1 MKNFFGLLLSLLLGQ
16 IIVAQPSIGGKPY
29 GLKSGIEKAPVF
41 KLSPINESELLAEDE
56 QWSAQGDKSFRFGK
70 DVLVNLN
77 INTHGQWKTLN
88 NGSRIW
94 RLAIESE
101 GAKSLNLIFSRFN
114 LPANGKLFVYTPDGK
129 TVKGAYTEAN
139 ENKNGGFAILP
150 IVGDKIIVEYVSP
163 VSVTTNPELEIS
175 YVIHGYRSFTKDA
188 KDFGGSGDCNN
199 NVVCP
204 EGNPWEA
211 QIRSVVLLLTG
222 NGTRYCS
229 GAAINNTSNDGTPY
243 VLTAEH
249 CGPGVND
256 VFVFN
261 YKSPTCNPNQD
272 WNLDDAVQGCT
283 IRATNGGSDVCLVE
297 LDAEI
302 PAEYN
307 AFLAGWNRQNVPPPN
322 SVSIHHPDTDVM
334 KISFDEDAAEIADFG
349 GADCWHILN
358 WEDGTTE
365 PGSSGSPLFNENKQI
380 IGQLYGGTAN
390 CDNNIDD
397 YYGRFITSWSGN
409 QANTRLRDWLDPS
422 GSDLAFVDGIEASIP
437 QFQVDARLQSITT
450 PVAEYCNTETI
461 TPMVVIR
468 NSGVT
473 TLTSLELNYGFAGN
487 LQTFN
492 WTGSLATNQTE
503 TINLP
508 VLNAAFGNNQIFTA
522 TIVNPNGVADEF
534 PGNNAA
540 QIAVNLREGTSYN
553 LVIVS
558 DDYPE
563 ETSFILRNTTTNT
576 LVRELQ
582 VGSLPAGTSNYNF
595 CLPNGCYRF
604 IIRDS
609 YGDGIASSPQ
619 SGIGSFTLFDDLDQ
633 IVGQGGDF
641 NNSDTILF
649 CVGTIGI
656 EELWKQADAVKLYP
670 NPATSQLFVKVSDQI
685 LAEQPVFSVVNFAG
699 QIIETGKLTAQNQQI
714 QVSELPA
721 GIYLLQLNTGNQ
733 QLTRKFIVER

>member
-1 MKNFFGLLLSLLLGQ
+1 MKRFFGLLLSILLGQ
-16 IIVAQPSIGGKPY
+16 IIVAQPSIGGKPF
-29 GLKSGIEKAPVF
+29 GLKTGIEKAPVF
-41 KLSPINESELLAEDE
+41 RLSPINEEQLLAEDE
-56 QWSAQGDKSFRFGK
+56 QWRAQGDKSFRFGK

-77 INTHGQWKTLN
+77 INTHGQWTTLN
-88 NGSRIW
+88 NGDRIW
-94 RLAIESE
+94 RLAIQSE

-114 LPANGKLFVYTPDGK
+114 LPASSKLFVYTPNGE
-129 TVKGAYTEAN
+129 TVKGAFTEAN

-150 IVGDKIIVEYVSP
+150 IAGDKIIVEYYATAG
-163 VSVTTNPELEIS
+163 VTQNPELEIS

-188 KDFGGSGDCNN
+188 KDFGGSGNCNN

-243 VLTAEH
+243 VLTADH
-249 CGPGVND
+249 CGPGTND
-256 VFVFN
+256 IFVFN
-261 YKSPTCNPNQD
+261 YKSPTCSPTQD
-272 WNLDDAVQGCT
+272 WNLDAAVQGCT
-283 IRATNGGSDVCLVE
+283 VRATNGGSDVCLVE
-297 LDAEI
+297 LDTEI

-334 KISFDEDAAEIADFG
+334 KISFDENDAEIADFG

-380 IGQLYGGTAN
+380 IGQLFGGTAN
-390 CDNNIDD
+390 CNNNIDD
-397 YYGRFITSWSGN
+397 YYGRFVTSWSGN
-409 QANTRLRDWLDPS
+409 QANARLRDWLDPS
-422 GSDLAFVDGIEASIP
+422 GSDLASVDGIEASIP
-437 QFQVDARLQSITT
+437 QFQVDARLQSIST
-450 PVAEYCNTETI
+450 PSGEYCNTQTV
-461 TPMVVIR
+461 TPSVIIR
-468 NSGVT
+468 NSGVVTLT
-473 TLTSLELNYGFAGN
+473 TLELSYGFAGN

-508 VLNAAFGNNQIFTA
+508 VLNGTFGNNLIFTA
-522 TIVNPNGVADEF
+522 TIANPNGVADEF
-534 PGNNAA
+534 PGNNSA
-540 QIAVNLREGTSYN
+540 QTTVNLREGTSYN
-553 LVIVS
+553 FVIVS

-576 LVRELQ
+576 LVRELA
-582 VGSLPAGTSNYNF
+582 VGSLPAGTSTYNF
-595 CLPNGCYRF
+595 CLPNGCYRL
-604 IIRDS
+604 IVRDS
-609 YGDGIASSPQ
+609 YGDGMVNQ
-619 SGIGSFTLFDDLDQ
+619 NTGTGSFTLYDDLNQ
-633 IVGQGGDF
+633 LVGQGGEF
-641 NNSDTILF
+641 NSSDTIIF
-649 CVGTIGI
+649 CIGTIGI

-670 NPATSQLFVKVSDQI
+670 NPATSQLSLKVSDQI
-685 LAEQPVFSVVNFAG
+685 LNEQPVYSVVNFAG
-699 QIIETGKLTAQNQQI
+699 QTIETGKLTAQNQQI

-721 GIYLLQLNTGNQ
+721 GIYLLQLNAGNQ
-733 QLTRKFIVER
+733 QLTRKFVVER

>member
-1 MKNFFGLLLSLLLGQ
+1 MKRFFGLLLSILLGQ
-16 IIVAQPSIGGKPY
+16 IIVAQPSIGGKPF
-29 GLKSGIEKAPVF
+29 GLRTGIEKAPVF
-41 KLSPINESELLAEDE
+41 RLSPINEEQLLAEDE
-56 QWSAQGDKSFRFGK
+56 QWRAQGDKSFRFGK

-77 INTHGQWKTLN
+77 INTHGQWTTLN
-88 NGSRIW
+88 NGDRIW
-94 RLAIESE
+94 RLAIQSE

-114 LPANGKLFVYTPDGK
+114 LPASSKLFVYTPNGE
-129 TVKGAYTEAN
+129 TVKGAFTEAN

-150 IVGDKIIVEYVSP
+150 IAGDKIIVEYYAP
-163 VSVTTNPELEIS
+163 AGVTQNPELEIS

-188 KDFGGSGDCNN
+188 KDFGGSGNCNN

-243 VLTAEH
+243 VLTADH
-249 CGPGVND
+249 CGPGTND
-256 VFVFN
+256 IFVFN
-261 YKSPTCNPNQD
+261 YKSPTCSPTQD
-272 WNLDDAVQGCT
+272 WNLDAAVQGCT
-283 IRATNGGSDVCLVE
+283 VRATNGGSDVCLVE
-297 LDAEI
+297 LDTEI

-334 KISFDEDAAEIADFG
+334 KISFDENDAEIADFG

-380 IGQLYGGTAN
+380 IGQLFGGTAN
-390 CDNNIDD
+390 CNNNIDD
-397 YYGRFITSWSGN
+397 YYGRFVTSWSGN
-409 QANTRLRDWLDPS
+409 QANARLRDWLDPS
-422 GSDLAFVDGIEASIP
+422 GSDLASVDGIEASIP
-437 QFQVDARLQSITT
+437 QFQVDARLQSIST
-450 PVAEYCNTETI
+450 PSGEYCNTQTV
-461 TPMVVIR
+461 TPSVIIR
-468 NSGVT
+468 NSGVVTLT
-473 TLTSLELNYGFAGN
+473 TLELSYGFAGN

-508 VLNAAFGNNQIFTA
+508 LLNGTFGNNLIFTA
-522 TIVNPNGVADEF
+522 TIANPNGVADEF
-534 PGNNAA
+534 PGNNSA
-540 QIAVNLREGTSYN
+540 QTTVNLREGTSYN
-553 LVIVS
+553 FVIVS

-576 LVRELQ
+576 LVRELA
-582 VGSLPAGTSNYNF
+582 VGSLPAGTSTYNF
-595 CLPNGCYRF
+595 CLPNGCYRL
-604 IIRDS
+604 IVRDS
-609 YGDGIASSPQ
+609 YGDGMVNPNT
-619 SGIGSFTLFDDLDQ
+619 GTGSFTLYDDLNQ
-633 IVGQGGDF
+633 LVGQGGEF
-641 NNSDTILF
+641 NSSDTIIF
-649 CVGTIGI
+649 CIGTIGI

-670 NPATSQLFVKVSDQI
+670 NPATSQLSLKVSDQI
-685 LAEQPVFSVVNFAG
+685 LNEQPVYSVVNFAG
-699 QIIETGKLTAQNQQI
+699 QTIETGKLTAQNQQI

-721 GIYLLQLNTGNQ
+721 GIYLLQLNAGNQ
-733 QLTRKFIVER
+733 QLTRKFVVER

>member
-1 MKNFFGLLLSLLLGQ
+1 MKRFFGLLLSILLGQ
-16 IIVAQPSIGGKPY
+16 IIVAQPSIGGKPF
-29 GLKSGIEKAPVF
+29 GLKTGIEKAPVF
-41 KLSPINESELLAEDE
+41 RLSPINEEQLLAEDE
-56 QWSAQGDKSFRFGK
+56 QWRAQGDKSFRFGK

-77 INTHGQWKTLN
+77 INTHGQWTTLN
-88 NGSRIW
+88 NGDRIW
-94 RLAIESE
+94 RLAIQSE

-114 LPANGKLFVYTPDGK
+114 LPASSKLFVYTPNGE
-129 TVKGAYTEAN
+129 TVKGAFTEAN

-150 IVGDKIIVEYVSP
+150 IAGDKIIVEYYAP
-163 VSVTTNPELEIS
+163 AGVTQNPELEIS

-188 KDFGGSGDCNN
+188 KDFGGSGNCNN

-243 VLTAEH
+243 VLTADH
-249 CGPGVND
+249 CGPGTND
-256 VFVFN
+256 IFVFN
-261 YKSPTCNPNQD
+261 YKSPTCSPTQD
-272 WNLDDAVQGCT
+272 WNLDAAVQGCT
-283 IRATNGGSDVCLVE
+283 VRATNGGSDVCLVE
-297 LDAEI
+297 LDTEI

-334 KISFDEDAAEIADFG
+334 KISFDENDAEIADFG

-380 IGQLYGGTAN
+380 IGQLFGGTAN
-390 CDNNIDD
+390 CNNNIDD
-397 YYGRFITSWSGN
+397 YYGRFVTSWSGN
-409 QANTRLRDWLDPS
+409 QANARLRDWLDPS
-422 GSDLAFVDGIEASIP
+422 GSDLASVDGIEASIP
-437 QFQVDARLQSITT
+437 QFQVDARLQSIST
-450 PVAEYCNTETI
+450 PSGEYCNTQTV
-461 TPMVVIR
+461 TPSVIIR
-468 NSGVT
+468 NSGVVTLT
-473 TLTSLELNYGFAGN
+473 TLELSYGFAGN

-508 VLNAAFGNNQIFTA
+508 LLNGTFGNNLIFTA
-522 TIVNPNGVADEF
+522 TIANPNGVADEF
-534 PGNNAA
+534 PGNNSA
-540 QIAVNLREGTSYN
+540 QTTVNLREGTSYN
-553 LVIVS
+553 FVIVS

-576 LVRELQ
+576 LVRELA
-582 VGSLPAGTSNYNF
+582 VGSLPAGTSTYNF
-595 CLPNGCYRF
+595 CLPNGCYRL
-604 IIRDS
+604 IVRDS
-609 YGDGIASSPQ
+609 YGDGMVNQ
-619 SGIGSFTLFDDLDQ
+619 NTGTGSFTLYDDLNQ
-633 IVGQGGDF
+633 LVGQGGEF
-641 NNSDTILF
+641 NSSDTIIF
-649 CVGTIGI
+649 CIGTIGI

-670 NPATSQLFVKVSDQI
+670 NPATSQLSLKVSDQI
-685 LAEQPVFSVVNFAG
+685 LNEQPVYSVVNFAG
-699 QIIETGKLTAQNQQI
+699 QTIETGKLTAQNQQI

-721 GIYLLQLNTGNQ
+721 GIYLLQLNAGNQ
-733 QLTRKFIVER
+733 QLTRKFVVER